1 MAWFRIYIVT
11 LVAFVWLFSTV
22 CFQMCPQTVCLK
34 RGKVAL
40 VAFVRLFSTM
50 RFQMCLQIACPRR
63 VIVWLYSMVCFQM
76 CFQMFSPWGWK
87 VTLVAFLSEG
97 IEYFLFFQCI
107 IFYELPNGMYFL
119 AILHAPVIII
129 KSFIHHYSSSA
140 VPCPILDSNWQKHST
155 FLCCFKVMKTV
166 KVHTRLL

>member
-1 MAWFRIYIVT
+1 MAWLRIYIIT

-22 CFQMCPQTVCLK
+22 
-34 RGKVAL
+34 
-40 VAFVRLFSTM
+40 

-63 VIVWLYSMVCFQM
+63 VIVWLYSTVCFQM

-87 VTLVAFLSEG
+87 VTLVAFFSEG
-97 IEYFLFFQCI
+97 LEYFLFFQCI

-119 AILHAPVIII
+119 AILNAPIIII

-140 VPCPILDSNWQKHST
+140 VPCPILDSNWEKHST
-155 FLCCFKVMKTV
+155 FLLCFKVMKTV